1 MQQTTIDTRLG
12 RITGND
18 HGTALAFLGIRYGKA
33 PIGARRFL
41 PPDAAEKWNK
51 TYDATFLHNQAFQD
65 VHFTFFH
72 ETQREDM
79 GPIDEDCLFL
89 NVFTPAAD
97 GGSRPVMVWIHGG
110 GYVGGSANEYSGT
123 QLSIQGDVVVVAINY
138 RVGAFGFL
146 NLKALGPEYKGS
158 ANNGIRDM
166 ILALDW
172 IRDNITDYGGEPD
185 NITVFGESAGGE
197 AVLLLLGAPD
207 ARGKF
212 HRAMAHSPGGG
223 LAKAKKW
230 EVQELC
236 RHVGLEDELSGDE
249 LLDYLIHIDA
259 VDLLKI
265 QRTGPSIDG
274 FVVTSTVEQISR

>member
-172 IRDNITDYGGEPD
+172 IRDNMCPD
-185 NITVFGESAGGE
+185 LPPLGKSVPDGARAEWNE
-197 AVLLLLGAPD
+197 ARLIIFTEYD
-207 ARGKF
+207 DTKR
-212 HRAMAHSPGGG
+212 
-223 LAKAKKW
+223 
-230 EVQELC
+230 
-236 RHVGLEDELSGDE
+236 
-249 LLDYLIHIDA
+249 YL
-259 VDLLKI
+259 
-265 QRTGPSIDG
+265 
-274 FVVTSTVEQISR
+274 VEQLNAAIAGTTQAHRRIAVYHGPTPPPKREELKRAFNKDPRKEPLRILVATDAAREGLNLQS